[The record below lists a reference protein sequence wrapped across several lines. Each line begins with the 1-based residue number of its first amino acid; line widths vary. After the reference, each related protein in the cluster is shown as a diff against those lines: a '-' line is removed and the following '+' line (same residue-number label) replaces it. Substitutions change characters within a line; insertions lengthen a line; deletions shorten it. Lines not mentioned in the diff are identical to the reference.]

1 MERFGKRENNQRPQ
15 AGLAGNRHA
24 RKRPRIAVLML
35 LALAAGPTVA
45 VDGGVT
51 STSSASASGSGTLA
65 APTAVAASD
74 TPSPPTNTQFTLI
87 RVAPFSGVNPF
98 DFQDVRA
105 AIESTRSGGSG
116 PTPPPGGTSCTVG
129 PLLVTTGF
137 PLFPQGDAYVDIN
150 PASNTLSIRET
161 GAPAPDTALV
171 ISKPDTINT
180 RFVPGTGWQAVSPPL
195 PQNFINGPVDFV
207 LRRQDSGDFYAL
219 RIGFIPG
226 SFLHLSSASG
236 NCCGQGGCP

>member
-1 MERFGKRENNQRPQ
+1 MEHFGKRGNNQQSQARPAASRRATQ
-15 AGLAGNRHA
+15 W
-24 RKRPRIAVLML
+24 PRISILIL
-35 LALAAGPTVA
+35 LALTADLAVAADSGSSKSNP
-45 VDGGVT
+45 
-51 STSSASASGSGTLA
+51 STLGASASGSGTFA
-65 APTAVAASD
+65 APAPAT
-74 TPSPPTNTQFTLI
+74 PTNTQFTLI
-87 RVAPFSGVNPF
+87 RVAPFRGVNPF

-105 AIESTRSGGSG
+105 AIVATRSKGGG

-137 PLFPQGDAYVDIN
+137 PLFPQGDAFADVN
-150 PASNTLSIRET
+150 ASSNTLTIRDS
-161 GAPAPDTALV
+161 GAPGPDTALV

-180 RFVPGTGWQAVSPPL
+180 RFVPGNGWQAVSPPL

-226 SFLHLSSASG
+226 SFLDLRSASG